1 MLTYAKVIEDSIS
14 PAGKRL
20 TTLELMYP
28 RYILAELN
36 THRAFSRNSS
46 SSRAIP
52 VKKLIRDVED
62 HCVVPEYWGRN
73 QPGMQ
78 ASEELTGAARF
89 LAIDEWC
96 KAATHAMDHARE
108 LDRIGAHKQV
118 VNRLLEPF
126 QYIRTLVTATEWE
139 NFFALRCHPDA
150 QPEMQELAEKMRE
163 AINESDSIKCKWHL
177 PYISNNEK
185 FFAALNR
192 DFLGVAKI
200 SAARCARVSYLKH
213 NGDKPSIED
222 DLALFDRLAGS
233 KPMHCSPL
241 EHQAIA
247 FDDSTTRSRNFVGW
261 KQFREIWED
270 EHS

>member
-14 PAGKRL
+14 PAGKRI

-28 RYILAELN
+28 RYIHSELM
-36 THRAFSRNSS
+36 THRVFSRNAS

-52 VKKLIRDVED
+52 VKKLIKDVED
-62 HCVVPEYWGRN
+62 HCVVPEYWGKN
-73 QPGMQ
+73 QAGMQ
-78 ASEELTGAARF
+78 AKEELAGPDRF

-96 KAATHAMDHARE
+96 KAASHAIEHARE
-108 LDRIGAHKQV
+108 LDRIGVHKQT

-126 QYIRTLVTATEWE
+126 QYIRTLVTATEWD

-163 AINESDSIKCKWHL
+163 AIEECYPVECTWHL
-177 PYISNNEK
+177 PYVSLNER
-185 FFAALNR
+185 FFGALDVN
-192 DFLGVAKI
+192 FLEVAKI

-213 NGDKPSIED
+213 NGEVPCAAD
-222 DLALFDRLAGS
+222 DLALFERLAGS
-233 KPMHCSPL
+233 KPIHASSL
-241 EHQAIA
+241 EHAAIA
-247 FDDSTTRSRNFVGW
+247 LDDSTARSRNFVGW
-261 KQFREIWED
+261 KQFREVWED